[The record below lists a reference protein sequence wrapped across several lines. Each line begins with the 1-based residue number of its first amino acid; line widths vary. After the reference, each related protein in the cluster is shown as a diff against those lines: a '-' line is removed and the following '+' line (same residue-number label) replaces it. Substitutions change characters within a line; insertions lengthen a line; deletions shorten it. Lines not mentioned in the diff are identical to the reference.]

1 MRWAPI
7 NSWVA
12 TVGKVAQAALDG
24 LLPHLCL
31 FCDQPTHN
39 GAAICDCCVQ
49 ALEPNNAGCPRCA
62 LPRTGGS
69 LCAECQSIAQ
79 PEQAPLGQ
87 ITAPWVYDDYL
98 SHLMQRWKYGK
109 ERRLQSAAAY
119 LLLSACP
126 CLDRYDLVL
135 ATPLHWQRHFS
146 RGFNQSE
153 DLLNAIARRKPRLQS
168 LRATSPR
175 LLRRQ
180 RTGKQALGSR
190 QERLR
195 NMRAAFEV
203 RGDAGGRRVLIIDDI
218 CTTGATATAMAQALK
233 GAGARRVSLWCMART
248 PRRQGL
254 QGPR

>member
-7 NSWVA
+7 HSWVA
-12 TVGKVAQAALDG
+12 TVGKVAQAALDA

-119 LLLSACP
+119 LLLSSCP

-233 GAGARRVSLWCMART
+233 GAGASRVSLWCMART
-248 PRRQGL
+248 PRHQGL
-254 QGPR
+254 QCPR